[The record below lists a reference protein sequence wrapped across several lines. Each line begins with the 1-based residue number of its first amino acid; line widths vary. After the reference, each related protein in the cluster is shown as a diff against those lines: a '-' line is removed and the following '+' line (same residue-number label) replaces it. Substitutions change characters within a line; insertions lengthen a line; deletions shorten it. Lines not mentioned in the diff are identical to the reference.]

1 MAEPCQTGLFIYFSK
16 IIEFTTFKVVKSLT
30 PFSQKKKILSI
41 NLFQAWGESIDWS
54 VFDWLIRTTLLVLPL
69 GWRRQ
74 MQGKLKAFISNTMN
88 TMLELLT
95 RGNRLTGMYIYIQ
108 MIVFY
113 LVYFPWSDIGYNLH
127 FEILDRAQLGKAYQ
141 TAGVLFEVLCA
152 VNKTEKVEEVAPE
165 VCPINSH
172 CYFNLIYPGKLK
184 VGVLL
189 HLSFFV
195 VAINVHNLI
204 WCHGMH
210 HEQIIAAA
218 RDVQEKTEI
227 YAPYNILPLDS
238 AGASQAIMQL
248 EEVYILLFCCG
259 WLTDS
264 SILFFNA

>member
-1 MAEPCQTGLFIYFSK
+1 MRWEHWLECFWLTDQDNASSLASRVKKTDARE
-16 IIEFTTFKVVKSLT
+16 IESFYQQYYEHYVRALD
-30 PFSQKKKILSI
+30 QGE
-41 NLFQAWGESIDWS
+41 QADRYVYI
-54 VFDWLIRTTLLVLPL
+54 
-69 GWRRQ
+69 
-74 MQGKLKAFISNTMN
+74 
-88 TMLELLT
+88 
-95 RGNRLTGMYIYIQ
+95 YIYIQ

-195 VAINVHNLI
+195 VAIDVHNLI

-248 EEVYILLFCCG
+248 EEVFILLFCCG

>member
-1 MAEPCQTGLFIYFSK
+1 
-16 IIEFTTFKVVKSLT
+16 
-30 PFSQKKKILSI
+30 
-41 NLFQAWGESIDWS
+41 
-54 VFDWLIRTTLLVLPL
+54 
-69 GWRRQ
+69 
-74 MQGKLKAFISNTMN
+74 MN

-95 RGNRLTGMYIYIQ
+95 RGNRLTGIYIYIQ

-195 VAINVHNLI
+195 VAIDVHNLI

-248 EEVYILLFCCG
+248 EEVFILLFCCG